1 MITNKS
7 RKREI
12 KDLQRLLLA
21 VGLME
26 LTTEAESGKWGP
38 GTQAAVLLAY
48 AQLGWDHPADGR
60 WISAPALAATASAMH
75 QHTIAG
81 SETPTSGGSGSH
93 IGGSGSHIGGSG
105 SHIGGSGSHIGGSG
119 SHIGGSGS
127 HIGGSGSH
135 IGGSGSHIGS
145 DSTPD

>member
-1 MITNKS
+1 MITSKS

-21 VGLME
+21 VGAME
-26 LTTEAESGKWGP
+26 LSSEAEDGKWGSA
-38 GTQAAVLLAY
+38 TQAGVVVAY
-48 AQLGWDHPADGR
+48 TRLGWDHPDDGR
-60 WISAPALAATASAMH
+60 WISAPALAALASAMH
-75 QHTIAG
+75 HTIDGSDGGAG
-81 SETPTSGGSGSH
+81 AGGSNIGA
-93 IGGSGSHIGGSG
+93 GGSNIGAGGSNIG
-105 SHIGGSGSHIGGSG
+105 AGGSNIGGSG

-145 DSTPD
+145 DGTPD

>member
-1 MITNKS
+1 VVTDES
-7 RKREI
+7 SKREI
-12 KDLQRLLLA
+12 EDLQRLLLA

-26 LTTEAESGKWGP
+26 FTSSSKSGLWGDE
-38 GTQAAVLLAY
+38 TQQAVIAAY
-48 AQLGWDHPADGR
+48 TQLGWDHPADGK
-60 WISAPALAATASAMH
+60 WISTPALAAVAAALH
-75 QHTIAG
+75 RHDVDGAA
-81 SETPTSGGSGSH
+81 TSSG

-145 DSTPD
+145 SGDAE